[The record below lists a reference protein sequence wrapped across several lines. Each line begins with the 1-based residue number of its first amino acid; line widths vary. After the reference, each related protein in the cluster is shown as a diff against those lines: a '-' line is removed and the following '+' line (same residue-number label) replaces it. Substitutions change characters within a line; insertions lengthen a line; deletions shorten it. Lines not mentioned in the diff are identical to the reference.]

1 MSFLKSPQVRAG
13 LVEIHEL
20 QEEIMKAAMTFPKMD
35 MEEQYEH
42 IELLEEL
49 LEKQRLMYTRISLSD
64 DPEAK
69 QLKEDLI
76 QSVGLLGLQQDLSPP
91 QMFDMMQSTIA
102 NLRKVVENHLDNQ

>member
-20 QEEIMKAAMTFPKMD
+20 QEEIMSCAMTFPQ
-35 MEEQYEH
+35 MEIEDQYDH
-42 IELLEEL
+42 IEKLETL

-69 QLKEDLI
+69 KLKDQLIDSVKLI
-76 QSVGLLGLQQDLSPP
+76 GLQQDLSVP
-91 QMFDMMQSTIA
+91 QMFDMMQKTIA
-102 NLRKVVENHLDNQ
+102 HLRGLVEQRLDK